1 MNLKEKIQES
11 LKKSARNKKEKELM
25 VLRLLSAS
33 ILNKE
38 KEKRYNISK
47 EKPELKEQ
55 DLLIQSQLSDDEV
68 IKIIQSEIKKRK
80 EAISWFEKGE
90 RTEMAEKEKEE
101 QKFLEK
107 YLPEQLLDEDIKK
120 LAKESV
126 GKTGVSE
133 IKDIG
138 KVMAELM
145 PKIKG
150 RAGGSRVSDI
160 VKQILISKKQEQ

>member
-1 MNLKEKIQES
+1 MSLKEKIQEN
-11 LKKSARNKKEKELM
+11 LKKSAKNKEEKELM

-47 EKPELKEQ
+47 GKAGLKEQ
-55 DLLIQSQLSDDEV
+55 ELSSQSQLNDDE
-68 IKIIQSEIKKRK
+68 IIEIIQSEIKKRK
-80 EAISWFEKGE
+80 EAALWFEKGE
-90 RTEMAEKEKEE
+90 RIEMAEKEKEE

-107 YLPEQLLDEDIKK
+107 YLPEQLSDQDIEK
-120 LAKESV
+120 LVKESIEKI
-126 GKTGVSE
+126 GISE
-133 IKDIG
+133 MKDMG

-150 RAGGSRVSDI
+150 MASGSRVSEI
-160 VKQILISKKQEQ
+160 IKQTLISQK

>member
-1 MNLKEKIQES
+1 MSLKEKIQEN
-11 LKKSARNKKEKELM
+11 LKESAKNKKEKELM

-38 KEKRYNISK
+38 KEKRYSISK

-55 DLLIQSQLSDDEV
+55 DLSLQSQLSDNEV
-68 IKIIQSEIKKRK
+68 IEIIQSEIKKRK
-80 EAISWFEKGE
+80 EAVLWFEKGE
-90 RTEMAEKEKEE
+90 RMQMAEKEKEE

-107 YLPEQLLDEDIKK
+107 YLPEQLSNQDIKK
-120 LAKESV
+120 LANESIK
-126 GKTGVSE
+126 KTGASE

-150 RAGGSRVSDI
+150 RSSGSEVSGI
-160 VKQILISKKQEQ
+160 IKQILTSQEEE

>member
-1 MNLKEKIQES
+1 MSLKEKIQEN
-11 LKKSARNKKEKELM
+11 LKESAKNKKEKELM
-25 VLRLLSAS
+25 ILRLLSAS

-38 KEKRYNISK
+38 KEKRYGLSK

-55 DLLIQSQLSDDEV
+55 DLSSQSQLTDNEV
-68 IKIIQSEIKKRK
+68 IEIIQSEIKKRK
-80 EAISWFEKGE
+80 EAVSWFEKGE
-90 RTEMAEKEKEE
+90 RTQMAEKEKEE

-107 YLPEQLLDEDIKK
+107 YLPEQLSDQDIKK
-120 LAKESV
+120 LVNESIK
-126 GKTGVSE
+126 KTGSSE

-150 RAGGSRVSDI
+150 RASGSEVSGI
-160 VKQILISKKQEQ
+160 IKQILTSQEEE